1 MKAEDKCDA
10 GTIFWSVTH
19 LHPLLL
25 TRPMTTRPKRS
36 FKIVSAVSHYYHCL
50 NLTLKLSFTFGLY
63 QNVAAFLF
71 QEKNVYLLEK
81 GAKKYSFR
89 LFLLRPWVR
98 GKFAHFEPF
107 CCLFFKGFF
116 CGLTGHFCVLHLY
129 HWRSKEGQQTKEIQW
144 LASGASGERS
154 WRSQQVS
161 AGAGV
166 LLHLP
171 LQVLLHP
178 PSSLL
183 SLSTHY

>member
-129 HWRSKEGQQTKEIQW
+129 H
-144 LASGASGERS
+144 
-154 WRSQQVS
+154 
-161 AGAGV
+161 
-166 LLHLP
+166 
-171 LQVLLHP
+171 
-178 PSSLL
+178 
-183 SLSTHY
+183 